1 MFVVTL
7 ADAGEFSA
15 APQSF
20 NPEGMVG
27 LLDSLQVIY
36 AVRECFARALYR
48 SDRFTQCRRHFILTD
63 SPV

>member
-20 NPEGMVG
+20 NPRGMVG

-36 AVRECFARALYR
+36 VVRECFAMAIYS
-48 SDRFTQCRRHFILTD
+48 SDEFTQCRRYFILTD